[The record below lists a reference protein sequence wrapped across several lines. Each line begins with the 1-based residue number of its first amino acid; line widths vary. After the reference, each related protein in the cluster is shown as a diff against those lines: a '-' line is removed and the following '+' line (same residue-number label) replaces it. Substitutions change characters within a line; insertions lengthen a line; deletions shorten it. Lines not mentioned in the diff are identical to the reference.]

1 MANTV
6 YFACKGMD
14 NSSHNIL
21 LLDSDEQSALDIQ
34 RFLKV
39 SAYTFTVSHATNILE
54 GINYLKSRKP
64 DVVLLDATF
73 AEGREFA
80 PFKQFMAKENIP
92 FILIAETGSN
102 EAQKQADRSGAADY
116 LVKNKINLFHLQKSI
131 VNALKLSEAETKLD
145 NTFNEFVAQ
154 HDTLYKLLNRID
166 AGILVVNAQNAIRY
180 ANSKA
185 YSILGDEAIRK
196 HLSDYLAYR
205 EVEEDEVIDLKP
217 RKNIS
222 LQIKISELDWNG
234 ERTNLFLLERTKKN
248 DKSTEAFYA
257 DENLLTLINAINE
270 NVLVLKGDKIV
281 LANKP
286 ALKHLKLKQSELKA
300 LTLADIFESSEPLF
314 EGVSIQSFLAE
325 KKAEGS
331 LKMRDGSKVAVS
343 FSIKPMNV
351 DEEFYQVLSFEARI
365 EKENIPTQRSGED
378 EAFSTE
384 GVLHLASH
392 DLREPVR
399 TILNYTQLISENL
412 SQKKYEQAMEYTAF
426 AQDAAERMEKL
437 LSDLKTYIGLND
449 YQFQLGKVSMK
460 LVLADVLKQLK
471 PKIDAASA
479 EISFTELPDVNADRE
494 LVEKLVY
501 HLIDNAL
508 KFRKKTKKPVIDIG
522 FDKFEGNIIFCVRD
536 NGIGISKKYYN
547 KIFELFE
554 RLNRVDEYT
563 GNGLGLAI
571 SKKITDMH
579 GGELWV
585 ESLPGSGSNFYFT
598 LRGK

>member
-1 MANTV
+1 
-6 YFACKGMD
+6 MD

-21 LLDSDEQSALDIQ
+21 LLDGDEQSAIDIQ

-39 SAYTFTVSHATNILE
+39 SAYTFTVSHASTLLE
-54 GINYLKSRKP
+54 GVNYLKSRKP

-80 PFKQFMAKENIP
+80 PFKQFMAKENVP
-92 FILIAETGSN
+92 FILLSETGNN
-102 EAQKQADRSGAADY
+102 ETQKQAERSGAADY

-131 VNALKLSEAETKLD
+131 VNALKLSEAEAKLD

-154 HDTLYKLLNRID
+154 HDTLYKLLNRMD
-166 AGILVVNAQNAIRY
+166 AGVLVVNAQNAIRY
-180 ANSKA
+180 ANAKA
-185 YSILGDEAIRK
+185 YSILGDESIRK
-196 HLSDYLAYR
+196 HLSDYLGYR
-205 EVEEDEVIDLKP
+205 EIEEDEVIDLKP
-217 RKNIS
+217 RKNLS

-248 DKSTEAFYA
+248 DKSNEAFYA
-257 DENLLTLINAINE
+257 DENLLTLINSINE

-286 ALKHLKLKQSELKA
+286 ALKQLKLKLSELNA
-300 LTLADIFESSEPLF
+300 LTLSDIFESSEPLF
-314 EGVSIQSFLAE
+314 EGISIQNFLAE
-325 KKAEGS
+325 KRAQGS
-331 LKMRDGSKVAVS
+331 LRMRDGSTVAVS
-343 FSIKPMNV
+343 FSIKPMNIA
-351 DEEFYQVLSFEARI
+351 DEFYQVLSFENRI
-365 EKENIPTQRSGED
+365 EKENIPAQRSGD
-378 EAFSTE
+378 DDAFNTE

-449 YQFQLGKVSMK
+449 YKFQLGKVSMK

-471 PKIDAASA
+471 SKIDEAGA

-522 FDKFEGNIIFCVRD
+522 FDKFEGNVIFCVRD